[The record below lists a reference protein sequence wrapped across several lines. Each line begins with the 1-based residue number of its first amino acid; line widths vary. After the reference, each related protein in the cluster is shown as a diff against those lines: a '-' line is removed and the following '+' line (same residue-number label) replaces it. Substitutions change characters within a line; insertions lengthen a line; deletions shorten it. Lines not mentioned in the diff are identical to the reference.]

1 MRLANREGKL
11 LNESISIVG
20 GTHGLGYG
28 LALRLAKAGRKVV
41 IGSRKKSKAE
51 KISQGI
57 VEKLGEVSVKGFE
70 NPKAVAKGEIVIVA
84 VPFEAQEET
93 AIQIRD
99 DLKPGCIVVDAAVP
113 LTRTGKFF
121 GILERLKTSSAERL
135 RELLPENVKV
145 VSAFK
150 NVSAAALEQID
161 RKLECD
167 IIVCGD
173 YEEAKKEIFEL
184 VKDIEGARPIDGGPL
199 RNSRMVESL
208 VALLINLN
216 IIYRSN
222 QAGVRIT
229 GITV

>member
-1 MRLANREGKL
+1 
-11 LNESISIVG
+11 LNGSISIVG

-28 LALRLAKAGRKVV
+28 LALRLARAGRKVV

-51 KISQGI
+51 KISKDI
-57 VEKLGEVSVKGFE
+57 AEKLGEVDVKGFE
-70 NPKAVAKGEIVIVA
+70 NPKAVAEGEIVIVA

-93 AIQIRD
+93 AKQIRD
-99 DLKPGCIVVDAAVP
+99 NLKPGCIVVDAAVP

-121 GILERLKTSSAERL
+121 GISERLEVSSAERL
-135 RELLPENVKV
+135 RKLLPENVKV

-150 NVSAAALEQID
+150 NVSAAALEQTD

-173 YEEAKKEIFEL
+173 HEEAKKEILEL
-184 VKDIEGARPIDGGPL
+184 VKEIEGARPVNGGPL
-199 RNSRMVESL
+199 RSSRMVESL

-216 IIYRSN
+216 IIYRSKR
-222 QAGVRIT
+222 AGIRIT